1 MNGDVFVVEI
11 SDNDRSVF
19 TDELDALSGPHAA
32 EAAFCTLHDRKTVGL
47 RS

>member
-11 SDNDRSVF
+11 SANGRSVF
-19 TDELDALSGPHAA
+19 IDEFDALSGPHAA
-32 EAAFCTLHDRKTVGL
+32 EAAFCALHDRKIVGL